1 MRVRLAWGVALIVAV
16 AAMSGAQETRGQA
29 KATMGQGSLTIY
41 YGRPSLQGR
50 DMLAQAS
57 PGTVWRLG
65 SGEAT
70 RLVTDADLV
79 VGELDVPKG
88 QYSLFAKRLDDKN
101 WRLIVNEQ
109 VGQEGTE
116 YDATRDLG
124 STPLAWETK
133 NDSTE
138 QFTIGIVGTGGG
150 GELRFIWGANV
161 LKTNFEVQ

>member
-1 MRVRLAWGVALIVAV
+1 MRVRLAGGVALIVAV

-79 VGELDVPKG
+79 GGELEGPKG
-88 QYSLFAKRLDDKN
+88 QSSLFAKRRGGRT
-101 WRLIVNEQ
+101 WRLVLNEQ
-109 VGQEGTE
+109 G
-116 YDATRDLG
+116 
-124 STPLAWETK
+124 
-133 NDSTE
+133 
-138 QFTIGIVGTGGG
+138 
-150 GELRFIWGANV
+150 
-161 LKTNFEVQ
+161 